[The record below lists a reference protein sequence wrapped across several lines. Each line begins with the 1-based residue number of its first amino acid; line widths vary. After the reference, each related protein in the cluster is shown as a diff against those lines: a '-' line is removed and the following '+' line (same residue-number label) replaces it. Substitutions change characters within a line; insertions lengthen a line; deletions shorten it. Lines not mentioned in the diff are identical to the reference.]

1 MKASAWKAVIL
12 IGAIVSASLFATA
25 FQLVLIRSDI
35 SEDAKRIAELEYLIL
50 KAQDEL
56 RALEVTV
63 EDAVQPDVLQA
74 RIGDRLRL
82 PHEGQV
88 IRVRASELS
97 SGDAGA
103 EIVALELMSGKEG
116 V

>member
-1 MKASAWKAVIL
+1 VKASAWKAVIL
-12 IGAIVSASLFATA
+12 TGAIVCASLFVSA
-25 FQLVLIRSDI
+25 FQLVWIRSDI

-88 IRVRASELS
+88 IRVRMRELE
-97 SGDAGA
+97 SGDAGEQIA
-103 EIVALELMSGKEG
+103 ASALIDGKEG